1 MNGMAKTII
10 ETIITMVVVCFIIFA
25 LLFVFI
31 FIICG
36 QIFKPYEVKRDGYFQ
51 YIIIGEQ
58 SRFPIQ
64 GSEAVVV
71 IVGFT
76 ASGLEQEVIEIP
88 REIDGKPVQRIGFQ
102 DRLMLDDY
110 YVYSEN
116 LRKMY
121 IHDNIRYIDF
131 FEEQFKQEG
140 EMNESHVDIMICSM
154 NDDFY
159 IGPYSSYRKIYFYG
173 SMIDEI
179 DINRPISPANIVF
192 MNNYSEEEN
201 EGYYRLDNIESGETI
216 PEPPVP
222 GRTGH
227 EFTGWYTEAECVN
240 KWNFDT
246 PPVIEEGEEFRLYA
260 GWQVA

>member
-1 MNGMAKTII
+1 MEATTKAILKMLII
-10 ETIITMVVVCFIIFA
+10 MVVVYLIIIFVA
-25 LLFVFI
+25 FAVIFI
-31 FIICG
+31 FCG
-36 QIFKPYEVKRDGYFQ
+36 QAFKPYEVKRDGYFQ

-58 SRFPIQ
+58 SRFPRQ
-64 GSEAVVV
+64 GSEAAVV

-76 ASGLEQEVIEIP
+76 TSGLEQEVIEIP
-88 REIDGKPVQRIGFQ
+88 REIDGIPVQQIGYQ
-102 DRLMLDDY
+102 DHLLLDDY

-121 IHDNIRYIDF
+121 IHDNIRYINF
-131 FEEQFKQEG
+131 FEQQFKQEG

-159 IGPYSSYRKIYFYG
+159 IGPYSSYRKVYFYG

-179 DINRPISPANIVF
+179 DINRLISPANIVF
-192 MNNYSEEEN
+192 MNNYSEEVN

-216 PEPPVP
+216 PEPPAP
-222 GRTGH
+222 ERTGY
-227 EFTGWYTEAECVN
+227 EFTGWYTEAECTS
-240 KWNFDT
+240 KWNFGT
-246 PPVIEEGEEFRLYA
+246 SPVIEEGEEFRLYA

>member
-25 LLFVFI
+25 LLLVFI

-51 YIIIGEQ
+51 YIIVREYTDPFI
-58 SRFPIQ
+58 
-64 GSEAVVV
+64 A

-154 NDDFY
+154 NDDFS
-159 IGPYSSYRKIYFYG
+159 IGFHSCFKNIYFYG
-173 SMIDEI
+173 SMIDK
-179 DINRPISPANIVF
+179 ININEKLSPANIVF
-192 MNNYSEEEN
+192 MNNYSDEIN

-216 PEPPVP
+216 PDPPDP
-222 GRTGH
+222 ERTGY

>member
-25 LLFVFI
+25 LLLVFI

-51 YIIIGEQ
+51 YIIVREYTDPFI
-58 SRFPIQ
+58 
-64 GSEAVVV
+64 A

-88 REIDGKPVQRIGFQ
+88 REIDGKPVLRIGFQ
-102 DRLMLDDY
+102 DNVLLDDY
-110 YVYSEN
+110 YVESEK

-121 IHDNIRYIDF
+121 IHDNIRYIEF
-131 FEEQFKQEG
+131 FNYFTDQEDT
-140 EMNESHVDIMICSM
+140 NENQVELMICSI
-154 NDDFY
+154 NDKLS
-159 IGPYSSYRKIYFYG
+159 IWYSNFKNIYFYDA
-173 SMIDEI
+173 MIDK
-179 DINRPISPANIVF
+179 ININKNVSPANIVF
-192 MNNYSEEEN
+192 MNNYSEEVN

-216 PEPPVP
+216 PDPPAP
-222 GRTGH
+222 ERTGY
-227 EFTGWYTEAECVN
+227 EFTGWYTEAECIN